1 MIAILQRQDKLGQFL
16 RRPIGVASATFIL
29 LLITIAVFASQVGL
43 NGPRALSNH
52 ILSPPGPGHLLG
64 TDNLGRDVLSG
75 MAYGARVPLLVGC
88 SAALAAAVIGTL
100 VGAIAAY
107 LGGLVDTIT
116 MRIAEFFQIMPSFIL
131 AVAVVTLFGPG
142 LPGIVFV
149 IAFLSWPQAA
159 RLARAEV
166 LRVSQLDFVN
176 AARCLGMTNRH
187 ILLAEIIPNAVGP
200 VIAFSTLVV
209 GNAIL
214 LETSLSFLGLL
225 GGDVISWGKI
235 LNTGQHFLF
244 SAWWLSVFPG
254 MAILL
259 TVIAFNLLGDTLTDL
274 LNPRRSAE

>member
-1 MIAILQRQDKLGQFL
+1 MDGRRDTKWHAFL
-16 RRPIGVASATFIL
+16 RRPVGVASALFIL
-29 LLITIAVFASQVGL
+29 LLIAIAIFAPYLRIG
-43 NGPRALSNH
+43 GPWALSKY
-52 ILSPPGPGHLLG
+52 ILAPPGAGHPFG
-64 TDNLGRDVLSG
+64 TDNLGRDVMAG
-75 MAYGARVPLLVGC
+75 MAYGARVPLMVGC
-88 SAALAAAVIGTL
+88 SAAAAAAVIGTL
-100 VGAIAAY
+100 FGAVAAY
-107 LGGLVDTIT
+107 VGGLIDTIV

-142 LPGIVFV
+142 LPGIVLV

-176 AARCLGMTNRH
+176 AARCLGMSNQR

-225 GGDVISWGKI
+225 GGDVMSWGKI
-235 LNTGQHFLF
+235 LNTGQKFLF
-244 SAWWLSVFPG
+244 TGWWLSIFPG
-254 MAILL
+254 AAILL

-274 LNPRRSAE
+274 LNPRRAKT

>member
-1 MIAILQRQDKLGQFL
+1 MAALGQETRLRAFL
-16 RRPIGVASATFIL
+16 RRPVGVAGALVIL
-29 LLITIAVFASQVGL
+29 LLVAIAVFAPYIGA
-43 NGPRALSNH
+43 NGPLALSNH
-52 ILSPPGPGHLLG
+52 ILSPPGAGHPLG
-64 TDNLGRDVLSG
+64 TDNLGRDVLAA

-88 SAALAAAVIGTL
+88 CSAAAAAVVGTL
-100 VGAIAAY
+100 FGAVAAY
-107 LGGLVDTIT
+107 LGGMIDTIM

-131 AVAVVTLFGPG
+131 AVAVVTLFGPSFSA
-142 LPGIVFV
+142 IVLV

-176 AARCLGMTNRH
+176 AARCLGMSGGR
-187 ILLAEIIPNAVGP
+187 ILLAEIIPNAIGP
-200 VIAFSTLVV
+200 VIAFSTLVI

-235 LNTGQHFLF
+235 LNTGQQFLF
-244 SAWWLSVFPG
+244 TAWWLSIFPG

-274 LNPRRSAE
+274 LNPRRTGA

>member
-1 MIAILQRQDKLGQFL
+1 MDARPDTRWHAFL
-16 RRPIGVASATFIL
+16 RRPVGVISAVFIL
-29 LLITIAVFASQVGL
+29 LLIAIAVFAPFIRA
-43 NGPRALSNH
+43 NGPWALSRN
-52 ILSPPGPGHLLG
+52 ILAPPGVGHPFG
-64 TDNLGRDVLSG
+64 TDNLGRDVLAG
-75 MAYGARVPLLVGC
+75 MAYGARVPLMVGC
-88 SAALAAAVIGTL
+88 SAAAAAAVIGTL
-100 VGAIAAY
+100 VGAVAAY
-107 LGGLVDTIT
+107 VGGLIDTIV

-142 LPGIVFV
+142 LPGIVLV

-176 AARCLGMTNRH
+176 AARCLGMSNRR
-187 ILLAEIIPNAVGP
+187 ILLAEIIPNAIGP

-225 GGDVISWGKI
+225 GGDVMSWGKI
-235 LNTGQHFLF
+235 LNTGQKFLF
-244 SAWWLSVFPG
+244 TGWWLSIFPG
-254 MAILL
+254 SAILL

-274 LNPRRSAE
+274 LNPKRAEG

>member
-1 MIAILQRQDKLGQFL
+1 MMERRPDTKWHAFL
-16 RRPIGVASATFIL
+16 RRPVGVASAVFIL
-29 LLITIAVFASQVGL
+29 LLIAVAVFAPYVRA
-43 NGPRALSNH
+43 NGPWALSNH
-52 ILSPPGPGHLLG
+52 ILAPPGAGHPFG
-64 TDNLGRDVLSG
+64 TDNLGRDVLAG
-75 MAYGARVPLLVGC
+75 MAYGARVPLMVGC
-88 SAALAAAVIGTL
+88 SAAAAAAVIGTL
-100 VGAIAAY
+100 VGAVAAY
-107 LGGLVDTIT
+107 LGGLIDTIV

-142 LPGIVFV
+142 LPGIVLV

-159 RLARAEV
+159 RLARSEV

-176 AARCLGMTNRH
+176 AARCLGMTDRR

-225 GGDVISWGKI
+225 GGDVMSWGKI
-235 LNTGQHFLF
+235 LNTGQKFLF
-244 SAWWLSVFPG
+244 TGWWLSIFPG
-254 MAILL
+254 AAILL

-274 LNPRRSAE
+274 LNPRRATG

>member
-1 MIAILQRQDKLGQFL
+1 MMGGRWSTRKHAFL
-16 RRPIGVASATFIL
+16 SRPVGVASASFIL
-29 LLITIAVFASQVGL
+29 LLIAVAVFAPYVGA
-43 NGPRALSNH
+43 NGPWALSSH
-52 ILSPPGPGHLLG
+52 ILAPPGAGHPFG

-75 MAYGARVPLLVGC
+75 MAYGARVSLLVGC
-88 SAALAAAVIGTL
+88 SAAVAAAVVGTL
-100 VGAIAAY
+100 LGAAAAY
-107 LGGLVDTIT
+107 IGGLIDTIV

-131 AVAVVTLFGPG
+131 AVAVVTLFGPS
-142 LPGIVFV
+142 LPGIVLV

-176 AARCLGMTNRH
+176 AARCLGMSNRR

-225 GGDVISWGKI
+225 GGDVMSWGKI
-235 LNTGQHFLF
+235 LNTGQKFLF
-244 SAWWLSVFPG
+244 TGWWLSIFPG
-254 MAILL
+254 SAILL

-274 LNPRRSAE
+274 LNPRRAAG

>member
-1 MIAILQRQDKLGQFL
+1 MRTENRRQTRFSLFFH
-16 RRPIGVASATFIL
+16 RPTGVASACFIL
-29 LLITIAVFASQVGL
+29 LLLTVAIFTPDFGTAGA
-43 NGPRALSNH
+43 RALSNE
-52 ILSPPGPGHLLG
+52 ILSPPGRNHWLG

-75 MAYGARVPLLVGC
+75 MAYGARIPLLVGC
-88 SAALAAAVIGTL
+88 TAALAAAVIGTL
-100 VGAIAAY
+100 VGAASAYIGGVVDVIA
-107 LGGLVDTIT
+107 

-131 AVAVVTLFGPG
+131 AVATVTLIGPS
-142 LPGIVFV
+142 LAGIVLV

-176 AARCLGMTNRH
+176 AARCLGLSDRR
-187 ILLAEIIPNAVGP
+187 ILFAEIVPNPIGP

-235 LNTGQHFLF
+235 LNSGQKFLF

-254 MAILL
+254 AAILL
-259 TVIAFNLLGDTLTDL
+259 TVIAFNLLGDALTDL
-274 LNPRRSAE
+274 FNPRRNAT